1 MLFEIIFINYADL
14 MKNKIH
20 YTDSLFSMQK
30 LLLSFSLAL
39 MISPLV
45 NSKETLAKFEP
56 MDVFDLEWASD
67 PRVSPD
73 GKTIVYVRKSNDIMK
88 DRERSNLWQ
97 ISADGKDH
105 RPLYSGLTNIKSPRW
120 SPNGEKLAFISNDTG
135 SQQIHVRWIDNGET
149 ALISQLQASPSNLT
163 WSPDGKWLAFTKN
176 VKAPSE
182 TIAEPREKPEGASWA
197 KDPITV
203 TTTQYQYDGEG
214 IVEPAFRHIF
224 IVPADG
230 GSARQLTKGNFNH
243 YGSLAWSSDSA
254 HIFFSAYRSDDW
266 ELVSNESDIYSVNL
280 ASKEIKQITNKSGA
294 ERSPV
299 ISPNGKL
306 IAFSSQERRPLAYTR
321 NQIAIMDVSGDN
333 IRLLTEDLDGDADN
347 LIWSSDNKSLF
358 YTYDERGIRK
368 IGQVTMEGKLN
379 EITKG
384 LGGTTLGRPYL
395 SGGFHLDNNTIAYTH
410 GTSERPANVAIINE
424 EKIQVLTALN
434 DDLLSHRK
442 LGIVNEI
449 TYKSSFDEQEIQ
461 GWYITP
467 PDFDPSKKYPLILE
481 IHGGPHLAYGPYF
494 SAELQIMAAAGYVI
508 FYNNYRGSLSYGE
521 DFALLLQY
529 KYSSKEDF
537 ADHMSG
543 IDTLIDLGFIDD
555 ENLFIAGGSAGG
567 IATAYAVGLTNRFNA
582 AVAAKP
588 VINWLSKPLTAD
600 SMVGQ
605 IYHQFP
611 GPPWEHLE
619 HYWKRSPLS
628 LIGNVTTPTMLLTGE
643 NDRRTPISETE
654 QFYQALRLKG
664 VESAMVRLPDT
675 AHGIASRPSRLITKV
690 DHILAWFE
698 RYKTD
703 IKE

>member
-1 MLFEIIFINYADL
+1 MKRNNY
-14 MKNKIH
+14 
-20 YTDSLFSMQK
+20 
-30 LLLSFSLAL
+30 
-39 MISPLV
+39 LV
-45 NSKETLAKFEP
+45 NTLGFLEKTFLTASLMFVTVLSINATENFSKFEP

-73 GKTIVYVRKSNDIMK
+73 GKTVVYVRKSNDIMK

-97 ISADGKDH
+97 VSVDGTNH
-105 RPLYSGLTNIKSPRW
+105 RPLYSGLNNIRSPRW
-120 SPNGEKLAFISNDTG
+120 SPNGEKLAFISNETG

-149 ALISQLQASPSNLT
+149 ALISQLRASPSNLS
-163 WSPDGKWLAFTKN
+163 WSPDGKWFAFTMN

-197 KDPITV
+197 KGPITV
-203 TTTQYQYDGEG
+203 TTTQYQYDGQG
-214 IVEPAFRHIF
+214 IVAPAYRHVF

-230 GSARQLTKGNFNH
+230 GTARQLTRGNFNH
-243 YGSLAWSSDSA
+243 YGSLAWSSDSK

-266 ELVSNESDIYSVNL
+266 ELVSDEADIYSV
-280 ASKEIKQITNKSGA
+280 SIISSEIKQITNQSGA

-299 ISPNGKL
+299 ISPNGKY
-306 IAFSSQERRPLAYTR
+306 IAFTKEERRPLAYSPDR
-321 NQIAIMDVSGDN
+321 IAIMDLDGKN
-333 IRLLTEDLDGDADN
+333 IRILSEDLDGDGNN
-347 LIWSSDNKSLF
+347 LMWASDSKSI
-358 YTYDERGIRK
+358 YYAYDERGIRK
-368 IGQVTMEGKLN
+368 IGRATIKGKLSSV
-379 EITKG
+379 IAG
-384 LGGTTLGRPYL
+384 LGGTTIGRPYL
-395 SGGFHLDNNTIAYTH
+395 SGGFHALNNIIAFTH
-410 GTSERPANVAIINE
+410 GTSDRPANVAMIIDDQIKILTNLNE
-424 EKIQVLTALN
+424 DILA
-434 DDLLSHRK
+434 HRE
-442 LGIVNEI
+442 LGTVNEI
-449 TYKSSFDEQEIQ
+449 KYQSSFDGQEIQ

-467 PDFDPSKKYPLILE
+467 PDFDPAKKYPLILE

-494 SAELQIMAAAGYVI
+494 SAELQIMAAAGYIV
-508 FYNNYRGSLSYGE
+508 FYDNYRGSLSYGE

-543 IDTLIDLGFIDD
+543 IDSLIELGFVDD
-555 ENLFIAGGSAGG
+555 TNLFIAGGSAGG
-567 IATAYAVGLTNRFNA
+567 IATAYAVGLTDRFNA

-628 LIGNVTTPTMLLTGE
+628 LMGNVTTPTMLLTGE
-643 NDRRTPISETE
+643 DDRRTPISETE
-654 QFYQALRLKG
+654 QFYQALRLRG
-664 VESAMVRLPDT
+664 IDSAMVRLPDT
-675 AHGIASRPSRLITKV
+675 SHGIASRPSRLITKV

-698 RYKTD
+698 RYKTNN
-703 IKE
+703 KE

>member
-1 MLFEIIFINYADL
+1 MKRNNY
-14 MKNKIH
+14 
-20 YTDSLFSMQK
+20 
-30 LLLSFSLAL
+30 
-39 MISPLV
+39 LV
-45 NSKETLAKFEP
+45 NTLRFIEKTFLTASLMFVTVLSINATENFSKFEP

-73 GKTIVYVRKSNDIMK
+73 GKTVVYVRKSNDIMK

-97 ISADGKDH
+97 VSVDGTNH
-105 RPLYSGLTNIKSPRW
+105 RPLYSGLNNIRSPRW
-120 SPNGEKLAFISNDTG
+120 SPNGEKLAFISNETG

-149 ALISQLQASPSNLT
+149 ALISQLQASPSNLS
-163 WSPDGKWLAFTKN
+163 WSPDGKWFAFTMN

-197 KDPITV
+197 KGPITV
-203 TTTQYQYDGEG
+203 TTTQYQYDGQG
-214 IVEPAFRHIF
+214 IVAPAYRHVF

-230 GSARQLTKGNFNH
+230 GTARQLTRGNFNH
-243 YGSLAWSSDSA
+243 YGSLAWSSDSK

-266 ELVSNESDIYSVNL
+266 ELVSDEADIYSVSIIS
-280 ASKEIKQITNKSGA
+280 SKIKQITNQPGA

-299 ISPNGKL
+299 ISPNGQY
-306 IAFSSQERRPLAYTR
+306 IAFTKEERRPLAYSPDR
-321 NQIAIMDVSGDN
+321 IAIMDLDGKN
-333 IRLLTEDLDGDADN
+333 IRILSEDLDGDGNN
-347 LIWSSDNKSLF
+347 LMWASDSKSI
-358 YTYDERGIRK
+358 YYAYDERGIRK
-368 IGQVTMEGKLN
+368 IGRATIKGKLSSV
-379 EITKG
+379 IAG
-384 LGGTTLGRPYL
+384 LGGTTIGRPYL
-395 SGGFHLDNNTIAYTH
+395 SGGFHALNNIIAFTH
-410 GTSERPANVAIINE
+410 GTSDRPANVAMIIDDQIKILTNLNE
-424 EKIQVLTALN
+424 DILA
-434 DDLLSHRK
+434 HRE
-442 LGIVNEI
+442 LGTVNEI
-449 TYKSSFDEQEIQ
+449 KYQSSFDGQEIQ

-467 PDFDPSKKYPLILE
+467 PDFDPAKKYPLILE

-494 SAELQIMAAAGYVI
+494 SAELQIMAAAGYVV
-508 FYNNYRGSLSYGE
+508 FYDNYRGSLSYGE

-543 IDTLIDLGFIDD
+543 IDSLIELGFVDD
-555 ENLFIAGGSAGG
+555 TNLFIAGGSAGG
-567 IATAYAVGLTNRFNA
+567 IATAYAVGLTDRFNA

-628 LIGNVTTPTMLLTGE
+628 LMGNVTTPTMLLTGE
-643 NDRRTPISETE
+643 DDRRTPISETE
-654 QFYQALRLKG
+654 QFYQALRLRG
-664 VESAMVRLPDT
+664 IDSAMVRLPDT
-675 AHGIASRPSRLITKV
+675 SHGIASRPSRLITKV

-698 RYKTD
+698 RYKTSN
-703 IKE
+703 KE

>member
-1 MLFEIIFINYADL
+1 MKRNNY
-14 MKNKIH
+14 
-20 YTDSLFSMQK
+20 
-30 LLLSFSLAL
+30 
-39 MISPLV
+39 LV
-45 NSKETLAKFEP
+45 NTLRFIEKTFLTASLMFVTVLSINATENFSKFEP

-73 GKTIVYVRKSNDIMK
+73 GKTVVYVRKSNDIMK

-97 ISADGKDH
+97 VSVDGTNH
-105 RPLYSGLTNIKSPRW
+105 RPLYSGLNNIRSPRW
-120 SPNGEKLAFISNDTG
+120 SPNGEKLAFISNETG

-149 ALISQLQASPSNLT
+149 ALISQLRASPSNLS
-163 WSPDGKWLAFTKN
+163 WSPDGKWFAFTMN

-197 KDPITV
+197 KGPITV
-203 TTTQYQYDGEG
+203 TTTQYQYDGQG
-214 IVEPAFRHIF
+214 IVAPAYRHVF

-230 GSARQLTKGNFNH
+230 GTARQLTRGNFNH
-243 YGSLAWSSDSA
+243 YGSLAWSSDSK

-266 ELVSNESDIYSVNL
+266 ELVSDEADIYSVSIIS
-280 ASKEIKQITNKSGA
+280 SKIKQITNQPGA

-299 ISPNGKL
+299 ISPNGQY
-306 IAFSSQERRPLAYTR
+306 IAFTKEERRPLAYSPDR
-321 NQIAIMDVSGDN
+321 IAIMDLDGKN
-333 IRLLTEDLDGDADN
+333 IRILSEDLDGDGNN
-347 LIWSSDNKSLF
+347 LMWASDSKSI
-358 YTYDERGIRK
+358 YYAYDERGIRK
-368 IGQVTMEGKLN
+368 IGRATIKGNLSSV
-379 EITKG
+379 IAG
-384 LGGTTLGRPYL
+384 LGGTTIGRPYL
-395 SGGFHLDNNTIAYTH
+395 SGGFHALNNIIAFTH
-410 GTSERPANVAIINE
+410 GTSDRPANVAMIIDDQIKILTNLNE
-424 EKIQVLTALN
+424 DILA
-434 DDLLSHRK
+434 HRE
-442 LGIVNEI
+442 LGTVNEI
-449 TYKSSFDEQEIQ
+449 KYQSSFDGQEIQ

-467 PDFDPSKKYPLILE
+467 PDFDPAKKYPLILE

-494 SAELQIMAAAGYVI
+494 SAELQIMAAAGYVV
-508 FYNNYRGSLSYGE
+508 FYDNYRGSLSYGE

-543 IDTLIDLGFIDD
+543 IDSLIELGFVDD
-555 ENLFIAGGSAGG
+555 TNLFIAGGSAGG
-567 IATAYAVGLTNRFNA
+567 IATAYAVGLTDRFNA

-628 LIGNVTTPTMLLTGE
+628 LMGNVTTPTMLLTGE
-643 NDRRTPISETE
+643 DDRRTPISETE
-654 QFYQALRLKG
+654 QFYQALRLRG
-664 VESAMVRLPDT
+664 IDSAMVRLPDT
-675 AHGIASRPSRLITKV
+675 SHGIASRPSRLITKV

-698 RYKTD
+698 RYKTNN
-703 IKE
+703 KE

>member
-1 MLFEIIFINYADL
+1 MKRNNY
-14 MKNKIH
+14 
-20 YTDSLFSMQK
+20 
-30 LLLSFSLAL
+30 
-39 MISPLV
+39 LV
-45 NSKETLAKFEP
+45 NTLGFLEKTFLTASLMFVTVLSINATENFSKFEP

-73 GKTIVYVRKSNDIMK
+73 GKTVVYVRKSNDIMK

-97 ISADGKDH
+97 VSVDGTNH
-105 RPLYSGLTNIKSPRW
+105 RPLYSGLNNIRSPRW
-120 SPNGEKLAFISNDTG
+120 SPNGEKLAFISNETG

-149 ALISQLQASPSNLT
+149 ALISQLRASPSNLS
-163 WSPDGKWLAFTKN
+163 WSPDGKWFAFTMN

-197 KDPITV
+197 KGPITV
-203 TTTQYQYDGEG
+203 TTTQYQYDGQG
-214 IVEPAFRHIF
+214 IVAPAYRHVF

-230 GSARQLTKGNFNH
+230 GTARQLTRGNFNH
-243 YGSLAWSSDSA
+243 YGSLAWSSDSK

-266 ELVSNESDIYSVNL
+266 ELVSDEADIYSVSIIS
-280 ASKEIKQITNKSGA
+280 SKIKQITNQPGA

-299 ISPNGKL
+299 ISPNGQY
-306 IAFSSQERRPLAYTR
+306 IAFTKEERRPLAYSPDR
-321 NQIAIMDVSGDN
+321 IAIMDLDGKN
-333 IRLLTEDLDGDADN
+333 IRILSEDLDGDGNN
-347 LIWSSDNKSLF
+347 LMWASDSKSI
-358 YTYDERGIRK
+358 YYAYDERGIRK
-368 IGQVTMEGKLN
+368 IGRATIKGKLSSV
-379 EITKG
+379 IAG
-384 LGGTTLGRPYL
+384 LGGTTIGRPYL
-395 SGGFHLDNNTIAYTH
+395 SGGFHALNNIIAFTH
-410 GTSERPANVAIINE
+410 GTSDRPANVAMIIDDQIKILTNLNE
-424 EKIQVLTALN
+424 DILA
-434 DDLLSHRK
+434 HRE
-442 LGIVNEI
+442 LGTVNEI
-449 TYKSSFDEQEIQ
+449 KYQSSFDGQEIQ

-467 PDFDPSKKYPLILE
+467 PDFDPAKKYPLILE

-494 SAELQIMAAAGYVI
+494 SAELQIMAAAGYVV
-508 FYNNYRGSLSYGE
+508 FYDNYRGSLSYGE

-543 IDTLIDLGFIDD
+543 IDSLIELGFVDD
-555 ENLFIAGGSAGG
+555 TNLFIAGGSAGG
-567 IATAYAVGLTNRFNA
+567 IATAYAVGLTDRFNA

-628 LIGNVTTPTMLLTGE
+628 LMGNVTTPTMLLTGE
-643 NDRRTPISETE
+643 DDRRTPISETE
-654 QFYQALRLKG
+654 QFYQALRLRG
-664 VESAMVRLPDT
+664 IDSAMVRLPDT
-675 AHGIASRPSRLITKV
+675 SHGIASRPSRLITKV

-698 RYKTD
+698 RYKTNN
-703 IKE
+703 KE

>member
-1 MLFEIIFINYADL
+1 MKIKNSFINTSHFIQKTLLAASL
-14 MKNKIH
+14 MFVTVHAINAEEN
-20 YTDSLFSMQK
+20 FS
-30 LLLSFSLAL
+30 
-39 MISPLV
+39 
-45 NSKETLAKFEP
+45 EFEP

-97 ISADGKDH
+97 VSADGSDH
-105 RPLYSGLTNIKSPRW
+105 RPLYSGLNSIKSPRW
-120 SPNGEKLAFISNDTG
+120 SPNGEKLAFISNNTG
-135 SQQIHVRWIDNGET
+135 SQQIHVRWFDSGDT
-149 ALISQLQASPSNLT
+149 AVISQLQASPSNLS
-163 WSPDGKWLAFTKN
+163 WSPDGKWLAFTMN
-176 VKAPSE
+176 VKVPTKS
-182 TIAEPREKPEGASWA
+182 IAEPRAKPEGATWA
-197 KDPITV
+197 KKPITV
-203 TTTQYQYDGEG
+203 TTTRYQYDGQG
-214 IVEPAFRHIF
+214 IVEPAYRHVF

-230 GSARQLTKGNFNH
+230 GTSRQLTEGNFNH
-243 YGSLAWSSDSA
+243 YGSLAWSPNSDQV
-254 HIFFSAYRSDDW
+254 FFSAYRSDDW
-266 ELVSNESDIYSVNL
+266 ELVSDEADIYSVNISTKKL
-280 ASKEIKQITNKSGA
+280 TQITNQSGA

-299 ISPNGKL
+299 ISPNGRL
-306 IAFSSQERRPLAYTR
+306 IAFIKEERRPLAYTPD
-321 NQIAIMDVSGDN
+321 QIAIMDLNGEN
-333 IRLLTEDLDGDADN
+333 IRILSEALDGDASN
-347 LIWSSDNKSLF
+347 LLWAGNSQELY

-368 IGQVTMEGKLN
+368 IGQAT
-379 EITKG
+379 IKG
-384 LGGTTLGRPYL
+384 SLRPVIKGVGGTTIGRPYL
-395 SGGFHLDNNTIAYTH
+395 SGGFHANNGTLAFTH
-410 GTSERPANVAIINE
+410 GTSDRPANIAIIQDDQAQILTRLNE
-424 EKIQVLTALN
+424 
-434 DDLLSHRK
+434 DLLGHRR
-442 LGIVNEI
+442 LGSVKEI
-449 TYKSSFDEQEIQ
+449 TYKSSFDGQEIQ

-494 SAELQIMAAAGYVI
+494 SAELQIMAAAGYVV

-543 IDTLIDLGFIDD
+543 IDKLIDLGFIDD

-567 IATAYAVGLTNRFNA
+567 IATAYAVGLTDRFNA

-611 GPPWEHLE
+611 GPPWEHVD
-619 HYWKRSPLS
+619 HYWERSPLS
-628 LIGNVTTPTMLLTGE
+628 LMGNVITPTMLITGE

-654 QFYQALRLKG
+654 QFYQALRLRG
-664 VESAMVRLPDT
+664 VDSAMVRLPDT
-675 AHGIASRPSRLITKV
+675 SHGIASRPSRLISKV

-703 IKE
+703 KDKK

>member
-1 MLFEIIFINYADL
+1 MKIKNSFINTSHFIQKTLLAVSL
-14 MKNKIH
+14 MFVTVHAINAEEN
-20 YTDSLFSMQK
+20 FS
-30 LLLSFSLAL
+30 
-39 MISPLV
+39 
-45 NSKETLAKFEP
+45 EFEP

-97 ISADGKDH
+97 VSTDGSDH
-105 RPLYSGLTNIKSPRW
+105 RPLYSGLNSIKSPRW
-120 SPNGEKLAFISNDTG
+120 SSNGEKLAFISNNTG
-135 SQQIHVRWIDNGET
+135 SQQIHVRWFDSGDT
-149 ALISQLQASPSNLT
+149 AVISQLQASPSNLS
-163 WSPDGKWLAFTKN
+163 WSPDGKWLAFTMN
-176 VKAPSE
+176 VKVPTKS
-182 TIAEPREKPEGASWA
+182 IAEPRAKPEGATWA
-197 KDPITV
+197 KKPITV
-203 TTTQYQYDGEG
+203 TTTRYQYDGQG
-214 IVEPAFRHIF
+214 IVEPAYRHVF

-230 GSARQLTKGNFNH
+230 GTSRQLTEGNFNH
-243 YGSLAWSSDSA
+243 YGSLAWSPNSDQV
-254 HIFFSAYRSDDW
+254 FFSAYRSDDW
-266 ELVSNESDIYSVNL
+266 ELVSDEADIYSVNISTKKL
-280 ASKEIKQITNKSGA
+280 TQITNQSGA

-299 ISPNGKL
+299 ISPNGRL
-306 IAFSSQERRPLAYTR
+306 IAFIKEERRPLAYTPD
-321 NQIAIMDVSGDN
+321 QIAIMDLNGEN
-333 IRLLTEDLDGDADN
+333 IRILSEALDGDASN
-347 LIWSSDNKSLF
+347 LLWAGNSQELY

-368 IGQVTMEGKLN
+368 IGQAT
-379 EITKG
+379 IKG
-384 LGGTTLGRPYL
+384 SLRPVIKGVGGTTIGRPYL
-395 SGGFHLDNNTIAYTH
+395 SGGFHTNNGTLAFTH
-410 GTSERPANVAIINE
+410 ATSDRPANIAIIQDDQAQILTRLNE
-424 EKIQVLTALN
+424 
-434 DDLLSHRK
+434 DLLGHRR
-442 LGIVNEI
+442 LGSVKEI
-449 TYKSSFDEQEIQ
+449 TYKSSFDGQEIQ

-494 SAELQIMAAAGYVI
+494 SAELQIMAAAGYVV

-543 IDTLIDLGFIDD
+543 IDKLIDLGFIDD

-567 IATAYAVGLTNRFNA
+567 IATAYAVGLTDRFNA

-611 GPPWEHLE
+611 GPPWEHVD
-619 HYWKRSPLS
+619 HYWERSPLS
-628 LIGNVTTPTMLLTGE
+628 LMGNVTTPTMLITGE

-654 QFYQALRLKG
+654 QFYQALRLRG
-664 VESAMVRLPDT
+664 VDSAMVRLPDT
-675 AHGIASRPSRLITKV
+675 SHGIASRPSRLISKV

-703 IKE
+703 KDKK

>member
-1 MLFEIIFINYADL
+1 MKIKNSFINTSYFIQKTLLAVSL
-14 MKNKIH
+14 MFVTFHPINAKEN
-20 YTDSLFSMQK
+20 FSM
-30 LLLSFSLAL
+30 
-39 MISPLV
+39 
-45 NSKETLAKFEP
+45 FEP

-73 GKTIVYVRKSNDIMK
+73 GKTIVYVRKSNDIMN

-97 ISADGKDH
+97 VSTDGSDH
-105 RPLYSGLTNIKSPRW
+105 RPLYSGLKSIRSPRW

-135 SQQIHVRWIDNGET
+135 SQQIHVRWFDSGDT
-149 ALISQLQASPSNLT
+149 AVISQLQASPSNLS
-163 WSPDGKWLAFTKN
+163 WSPDGKWLAFTMN
-176 VKAPSE
+176 VKVPTKS
-182 TIAEPREKPEGASWA
+182 IAEPRAKPEGATWA
-197 KDPITV
+197 KKPITV
-203 TTTQYQYDGEG
+203 TTTRYQYDGQG
-214 IVEPAFRHIF
+214 IVEPAYRHVF

-230 GSARQLTKGNFNH
+230 GTSRQLTEGNFNH
-243 YGSLAWSSDSA
+243 YGSLAWSPKSDQV
-254 HIFFSAYRSDDW
+254 FFSAYRSDDW
-266 ELVSNESDIYSVNL
+266 ELVSDEADIYSVNISTKKL
-280 ASKEIKQITNKSGA
+280 KQITSQSGA

-306 IAFSSQERRPLAYTR
+306 IAFTKEERRPLAYSPD
-321 NQIAIMDVSGDN
+321 QIAIMDLNGEN
-333 IRLLTEDLDGDADN
+333 IRILSEDLDGDASN
-347 LIWSSDNKSLF
+347 LLWAGNSQSLY

-368 IGQVTMEGKLN
+368 IGQAT
-379 EITKG
+379 IKG
-384 LGGTTLGRPYL
+384 SLRPVIKGVGGTTIGRPYL
-395 SGGFHLDNNTIAYTH
+395 SGGFHTNNDTLAFTH
-410 GTSERPANVAIINE
+410 GTSDRPANIAIMQDDQAQI
-424 EKIQVLTALN
+424 LTRLN
-434 DDLLSHRK
+434 DDLLGHRR
-442 LGIVNEI
+442 LGSVKEI
-449 TYKSSFDEQEIQ
+449 TYKSSFDGQEIQ

-494 SAELQIMAAAGYVI
+494 SAELQIMAAAGYVV

-567 IATAYAVGLTNRFNA
+567 IATAYAVGLTDRFNA

-628 LIGNVTTPTMLLTGE
+628 LVGNVTTPTMLLTGE
-643 NDRRTPISETE
+643 DDRRTPISETE
-654 QFYQALRLKG
+654 QFYQALKLLG
-664 VESAMVRLPDT
+664 VDSAMVRLPET
-675 AHGIASRPSRLITKV
+675 SHGIASRPSRLIAKV

-698 RYKTD
+698 RYKTNFN
-703 IKE
+703 E

>member
-1 MLFEIIFINYADL
+1 
-14 MKNKIH
+14 MKIRNSF
-20 YTDSLFSMQK
+20 TNTSPLMQK
-30 LLLSFSLAL
+30 TLLAASLMFVSAQAINAEENFSR
-39 MISPLV
+39 
-45 NSKETLAKFEP
+45 FEP

-73 GKTIVYVRKSNDIMK
+73 GETIVYVRKSNDIMK

-97 ISADGKDH
+97 VSADGTNH
-105 RPLYSGLTNIKSPRW
+105 RPLYSGLNSIRSPRW

-135 SQQIHVRWIDNGET
+135 SQQIHVRWFDNGDT
-149 ALISQLQASPSNLT
+149 AVISQLQASPSNLS
-163 WSPDGKWLAFTKN
+163 WSPDGKWLAFTMN
-176 VKAPSE
+176 VKAPTKS
-182 TIAEPREKPEGASWA
+182 IAEPRIKPEGATWA
-197 KDPITV
+197 KKPITV
-203 TTTQYQYDGEG
+203 TTTRYQYDGRG
-214 IVEPAFRHIF
+214 IGEPAYRHVF

-230 GSARQLTKGNFNH
+230 GTSRQLTEGNFNH
-243 YGSLAWSSDSA
+243 YGSLAWSPNSDQV
-254 HIFFSAYRSDDW
+254 FFSAYRSDDW
-266 ELVSNESDIYSVNL
+266 ELVSDEADIYSVNISTKKL
-280 ASKEIKQITNKSGA
+280 KQITNQSGA

-299 ISPNGKL
+299 ISPNGKM
-306 IAFSSQERRPLAYTR
+306 IAFSKEERRPLAYSPDR
-321 NQIAIMDVSGDN
+321 IAVMDLNGQNLRMLS
-333 IRLLTEDLDGDADN
+333 EDLDGDASN
-347 LIWSSDNKSLF
+347 LIWADDNESIY

-368 IGQVTMEGKLN
+368 IGQAT
-379 EITKG
+379 IKG
-384 LGGTTLGRPYL
+384 NLRSVIKGVGGTTIGRPYL
-395 SGGFHLDNNTIAYTH
+395 SGGFHTNNDTLAFTH
-410 GTSERPANVAIINE
+410 GASDRPANIAIMQDG
-424 EKIQVLTALN
+424 QVQILTRLN
-434 DDLLSHRK
+434 DDLLGHRR
-442 LGIVNEI
+442 LGSVKEI
-449 TYKSSFDEQEIQ
+449 TYKSSFDGQEIQ

-494 SAELQIMAAAGYVI
+494 SAELQIMAAAGYVV

-543 IDTLIDLGFIDD
+543 IDALIDLGFIDD
-555 ENLFIAGGSAGG
+555 KNLFIAGGSAGG
-567 IATAYAVGLTNRFNA
+567 IATAYAVGLTDRFNA

-611 GPPWEHLE
+611 GPPWEHVE
-619 HYWKRSPLS
+619 HYWERSPLS
-628 LIGNVTTPTMLLTGE
+628 LMGNVTTPTMLITGE

-664 VESAMVRLPDT
+664 VDSAMVRLPDT
-675 AHGIASRPSRLITKV
+675 SHGIASRPSRLISKV

-698 RYKTD
+698 RYKID
-703 IKE
+703 KDKK